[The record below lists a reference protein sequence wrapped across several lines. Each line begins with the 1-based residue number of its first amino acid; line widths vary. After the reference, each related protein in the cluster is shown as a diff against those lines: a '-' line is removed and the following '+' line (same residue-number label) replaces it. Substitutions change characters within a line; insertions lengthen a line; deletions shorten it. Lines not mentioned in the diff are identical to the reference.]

1 MSRICLINKDI
12 LKPKIPKKFLP
23 INLCVTSP
31 PYNLDK
37 EYENH
42 KDNIKY
48 DTYLKWSEQWM
59 KRVFKWMADDGRV
72 CINVPFKITPP
83 YDKKNNYSVSADFIA
98 LMKKVGFKF
107 FNQLTWD
114 KGNKAGDTCWGSFDS
129 ASSPFIRDPAESII
143 IFYKGNQW
151 KRLEPD
157 PGKKKSSKFRKNEFV
172 TLTQNVWKFGAERK
186 KNVGGHP
193 SAFPIDLPTR
203 CIRLFSYKTDIV
215 LDIFMGAG
223 TTGHAAVNEGRKYVG
238 IEISPQY
245 FEFAKNRIIKAKL

>member
-12 LKPKIPKKFLP
+12 LKAKIPKKFLP

-31 PYNLDK
+31 PYNLDI

-151 KRLEPD
+151 KQLELIR
-157 PGKKKSSKFRKNEFV
+157 KKKSSKFRKNEFV
-172 TLTQNVWKFGAERK
+172 TLTQNVWKFGAKERK
-186 KNVGGHP
+186 MWVDILRP
-193 SAFPIDLPTR
+193 FYRLPTR
-203 CIRLFSYKTDIV
+203 CIRLFRIKPYSARYFYELV
-215 LDIFMGAG
+215 LQ
-223 TTGHAAVNEGRKYVG
+223 TCCCK
-238 IEISPQY
+238 
-245 FEFAKNRIIKAKL
+245 

>member
-1 MSRICLINKDI
+1 MSRICLINKYI
-12 LKPKIPKKFLP
+12 LKAKIPKKFLP

-31 PYNLDK
+31 PYNLDI

-172 TLTQNVWKFGAERK
+172 TQHRMYGIWSRK
-186 KNVGGHP
+186 KEN
-193 SAFPIDLPTR
+193 A
-203 CIRLFSYKTDIV
+203 DILRPFLMIYPLV
-215 LDIFMGAG
+215 VLSFRINRYALDIFMRWH
-223 TTGHAAVNEGRKYVG
+223 TDIAVNEGRKYV
-238 IEISPQY
+238 E
-245 FEFAKNRIIKAKL
+245 